1 MTRRMTDE
9 DRLDLR
15 CEVNAVFDK
24 WNDELGFDTGDV
36 GWLVAWVG
44 MIFMVF
50 GEMASLPHG
59 EKPKG
64 PPMTGEQ
71 MREYLIREVPSLV
84 QAVVKEL
91 DPTTAPRYRLR
102 KDRNARN

>member
-9 DRLDLR
+9 DRLALR
-15 CEVNAVFDK
+15 CEVISVFDK
-24 WNDELGFDTGDV
+24 WNDGLGFDTGDV

-50 GEMASLPHG
+50 GEMASLPPG
-59 EKPKG
+59 EKLKG
-64 PPMTGEQ
+64 PPTGEQ
-71 MREYLIREVPSLV
+71 IREFLIREVPSLV

>member
-24 WNDELGFDTGDV
+24 WIDGLGFDTGDV
-36 GWLVAWVG
+36 GWVVAWVG
-44 MIFMVF
+44 MIHMVF

-59 EKPKG
+59 EKLKG

-71 MREYLIREVPSLV
+71 IREYLIREVPSLI
-84 QAVVKEL
+84 QAIVEEL
-91 DPTTAPRYRLR
+91 DPTSAPRYRAR
-102 KDRNARN
+102 NDRNARN